1 MGFHDIVELSTIKL
15 EKVANSLYIKKMYHP
30 LRAFKDQNRSYRIG
44 LSPVKTL
51 FLSICCLWLFGLS
64 LDLFAADNAKEKR
77 FDPQTTKEL
86 IQINDL
92 VGRQD
97 FAEASKRLNILLEKH
112 YEVPRLHLLKASII
126 SRQRTNQAALDYLS
140 SQIEQ
145 QPENIGMVSARAQF
159 LFNKG
164 YFESAREDF
173 YRVYLENHRPVEI
186 LSVLA
191 KIEGEKGRIGKAI
204 EFTNQALEIDPNS
217 DSLWFKKAELELKL
231 AQVGNAKASC
241 YKATQLAPESIKYHK
256 LYVEIL
262 IYLKQRDELQ
272 KHIRLVYDLFPSN
285 PWISLRMSSLLVEQ
299 GNLKEAIEILVASLK
314 KNPNEHLLMFQ
325 IATILAGQRNWEEAI
340 RFFKA
345 GLSRKPDS
353 SWAMIQVAKI
363 YLQTGKAN
371 PALDYLEKA
380 RENKTRDPF
389 VYETLARIY
398 NRQNDTFE
406 AERIILEGLEINE
419 KNQTLILE
427 YANLLEKRGKTKET
441 TIAYE
446 EALKND
452 DDNSFILGKLGNLY
466 RINKRY
472 DQSLAALEK
481 AIKIDPK
488 STWIR
493 AYYIE
498 TLDELGEW
506 NNALDEINE
515 LLEIMPKDY
524 WAFAKKA
531 LIELEIDRLEE
542 AYISVRQSI
551 VLRPDANWL
560 KEIEGRI
567 LEGLKKYNKAE
578 KAFKDA
584 LRKEPDGAHLL
595 TQLAYVQVHLDKN
608 QALKNIKKSLD
619 SDDFEISTI
628 ELNLYLTNKAI
639 QYWQFAKHSSEYR
652 VYEQIIHKEFS
663 RAEKG
668 LARLK
673 KTNSPHVSYLSYF
686 LQHMKR
692 GKKDE
697 LDLSKIASSKV
708 KAPWHYYYLGIDSI
722 RKNDYERAR
731 MAFEKGLEKSADNPW
746 MIVKLSY
753 VLQQL
758 KEYKEAVNLL
768 NRFLRLEKNGEFMWV
783 QLRLALNYD
792 LAKKF
797 SDSERVYKQILK
809 KNPKDNVA
817 LNNLA
822 WMYLNATE
830 EKMQKLDDALKLALK
845 AVEIR
850 PSSANL
856 DTLAEAYFQ
865 KKDYNRALKAI
876 ERALDKDRRGLDDFK
891 KTKKKIIRA
900 MEAEE
905 KK

>member
-1 MGFHDIVELSTIKL
+1 MGFHGIVELSTFKQ
-15 EKVANSLYIKKMYHP
+15 EKVANSLYQNKMYQSF
-30 LRAFKDQNRSYRIG
+30 RAFKGQNRNSR
-44 LSPVKTL
+44 
-51 FLSICCLWLFGLS
+51 FGLS
-64 LDLFAADNAKEKR
+64 LVRILLLTLSCLSVLGLSPGLFALDSSNAKG
-77 FDPQTTKEL
+77 FDPKTTKEL
-86 IQINDL
+86 IRINDL
-92 VGRQD
+92 VGKED
-97 FAEASKRLNILLEKH
+97 FVGATKRLNILLEE
-112 YEVPRLHLLKASII
+112 YSDVPKLHLLKASII
-126 SRQRTNQAALDYLS
+126 SRQKTDQAALDYLS
-140 SQIEQ
+140 SQIKQ
-145 QPENIGMVSARAQF
+145 QPGNIGMVAARAQF
-159 LFNKG
+159 LFTNG
-164 YFESAREDF
+164 YIESAREDF
-173 YRVYLENHRPVEI
+173 YQVYLQNHRPVEI

-191 KIEGEKGRIGKAI
+191 SIEKEKGRIVKAI
-204 EFTNQALEIDPNS
+204 EFTNQALEIDPYS

-231 AQVGNAKASC
+231 AQVGKAKVSC
-241 YKATQLAPESIKYHK
+241 HKATQLAPGSIQYHK

-262 IYLKQRDELQ
+262 IYLKQKDELQ

-299 GNLKEAIEILVASLK
+299 GNLNEAIEILVASLK
-314 KNPNEHLLMFQ
+314 KNPNDHLLMFQ
-325 IATILAGQRNWEEAI
+325 IATILAGQQKWEEAL

-345 GLSRKPDS
+345 GLSIKPNS

-371 PALDYLEKA
+371 PALDFLEKA
-380 RENKTRDPF
+380 RENKTHDPF

-406 AERIILEGLEINE
+406 AERIILEGLEIND
-419 KNQTLILE
+419 KNQNLILE

-452 DDNSFILGKLGNLY
+452 SDNSFILGKLGNLY
-466 RINKRY
+466 RISKRY
-472 DQSLAALEK
+472 DSSLASLVK

-498 TLDELGEW
+498 TLDELGKWET
-506 NNALDEINE
+506 ALDEINE
-515 LLEIMPKDY
+515 LLEIMPRDY
-524 WAFAKKA
+524 WAYAKKA
-531 LIELEIDRLEE
+531 LIEIEIDQLED
-542 AYISVRQSI
+542 AHDSVRQSI
-551 VLRPDANWL
+551 ALRPDANWL

-567 LEGLKKYNKAE
+567 LEGLKEYNKAE
-578 KAFKDA
+578 KAFKEA
-584 LRKEPDGAHLL
+584 LIKEPDGSHLL
-595 TQLAYVQVHLDKN
+595 TQLAYVQVHLNKAD
-608 QALKNIKKSLD
+608 ALRNIKKSLD
-619 SDDFEISTI
+619 LDDFSIGTI
-628 ELNLYLTNKAI
+628 ELNLYLTNKAT
-639 QYWQFAKHSSEYR
+639 QYWQFAKHSSEYN
-652 VYEQIIHKEFS
+652 VYERIIHKDFS
-663 RAEKG
+663 KAEKG

-673 KTNSPHVSYLSYF
+673 KKNSPHFPYLSYF
-686 LQHMKR
+686 LHHMKR
-692 GKKDE
+692 DKNNK
-697 LDLSKIASSKV
+697 LDLSEIEQSKM

-722 RKNDYERAR
+722 RNDDYEIAKT
-731 MAFEKGLEKSADNPW
+731 AFNRGLELSVDNPW
-746 MIVKLSY
+746 IIVKQSY

-758 KEYKEAVNLL
+758 KEHKEAVDLL
-768 NRFLRLEKNGEFMWV
+768 NRFLRLEKNGDFMWV

-809 KNPKDNVA
+809 KNPEDNIA

-830 EKMQKLDDALKLALK
+830 VEMQKLDDALKLALK
-845 AVEIR
+845 AVELS

-856 DTLAEAYFQ
+856 DTLAEAYYQ

-891 KTKKKIIRA
+891 KTMKKIIRA

-905 KK
+905 KN